1 MNIEQIIKEYETR
14 LRNNNIQANDLRAQL
29 GELER
34 TEQRLI
40 GALMLAQQLQ
50 QMAAQEQSPAKA
62 TPFIGKVDNE
72 G

>member
-14 LRNNNIQANDLRAQL
+14 LRNNNIQANDIRAQL

-50 QMAAQEQSPAKA
+50 QMSAQEQPPAGGK
-62 TPFIGKVDNE
+62 FIGNE
-72 G
+72 

>member
-1 MNIEQIIKEYETR
+1 MNYEQIIKEYEAR
-14 LRNNNIQANDLRAQL
+14 LRNNNIQANDLRSQL

-50 QMAAQEQSPAKA
+50 QMAAQEQPPAKGS
-62 TPFIGKVDNE
+62 PFISKVNDE